1 MEAAAFTNSARRAQA
16 AGVGAGAGAGASAGG
31 AGEGGRLNDTVES
44 MGVVDDDLV
53 WCGGVG
59 TTATVTPSSKLDA
72 NRAEVLR
79 L

>member
-1 MEAAAFTNSARRAQA
+1 VEAAAFTNSARRAQA
-16 AGVGAGAGAGASAGG
+16 AGVGTGAGAGG
-31 AGEGGRLNDTVES
+31 AGEGGLISDTVES
-44 MGVVDDDLV
+44 MDVVDDDLV